1 MSNESC
7 CLVVLG
13 RQQSARERESATRMT
28 SVLKCK
34 TSSMQSIEEG
44 DSCKCSDSETVSHCF
59 SKGANTRYKK
69 QYQTRQEQRESVCWK
84 KRRSGI
90 REWTLAPIDQMSN
103 AAETRLGAVNTIANK
118 NRPPRRNIMTM
129 KRPPAGC
136 QEHRRVGE
144 EPRVRGRS
152 EQLRVRLSSS
162 SSHEKTT
169 LQTWTANWRNKRR
182 DKRRSCLSTV
192 CTIDF
197 NGKKNIQSNTR
208 NGRGSNMKTTTERH
222 LRRIERTTHK

>member
-1 MSNESC
+1 
-7 CLVVLG
+7 V
-13 RQQSARERESATRMT
+13 RERERERATRMT
-28 SVLKCK
+28 SVLKSK
-34 TSSMQSIEEG
+34 NSSMQSIEEG

-59 SKGANTRYKK
+59 SKGTNTRYKK
-69 QYQTRQEQRESVCWK
+69 QYPTRQEQRECVWK

-90 REWTLAPIDQMSN
+90 RERTLTPIDQMLN

-118 NRPPRRNIMTM
+118 NRPPRRNILTM

-136 QEHRRVGE
+136 QERRGVGE
-144 EPRVRGRS
+144 APRVRRRS
-152 EQLRVRLSSS
+152 EQLRVPLSSS
-162 SSHEKTT
+162 SSHEKKTS
-169 LQTWTANWRNKRR
+169 QTWTANWRNKRR

-192 CTIDF
+192 CAIDF

-208 NGRGSNMKTTTERH
+208 NGKGSNMKTATERH